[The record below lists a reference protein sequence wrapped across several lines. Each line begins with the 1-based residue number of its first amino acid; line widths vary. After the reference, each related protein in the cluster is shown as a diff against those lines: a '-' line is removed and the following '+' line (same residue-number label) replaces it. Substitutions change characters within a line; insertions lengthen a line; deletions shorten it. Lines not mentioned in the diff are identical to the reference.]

1 VALGGE
7 GCKISLSLLAGGR
20 PIALLI
26 ATESEL
32 TTLEEVSGGAL
43 IYAGRF
49 IFIYQK
55 QTE

>member
-1 VALGGE
+1 LVVALGGE

-32 TTLEEVSGGAL
+32 TTLEEVSGGA
-43 IYAGRF
+43 
-49 IFIYQK
+49 
-55 QTE
+55 